1 MKAPKM
7 IKKAQAGFTLIEL
20 MIVVAIIGILA
31 AVAIP
36 QYKNY
41 TIKTKVA
48 AALSSTAAL
57 KTAVAVCAQENGGAL
72 TNCTTAT
79 SGSGIPAFTG
89 TKEVSAAS
97 VGANGVIT
105 VTFASGIGT
114 GVDGKQFTM
123 TPAVNESSIIW
134 TNASVDMADG
144 PGKDAV
150 LKTNITASGS

>member
-57 KTAVAVCAQENGGAL
+57 KTAVAVCAQENGGTL
-72 TNCTTAT
+72 TNCTT
-79 SGSGIPAFTG
+79 GSNGVPSFTA
-89 TKEVSAAS
+89 TKEVSGAS
-97 VGANGVIT
+97 VTAGVIT
-105 VTFASGIGT
+105 VTFANGIAD
-114 GVDGKQFTM
+114 GVDGKKFTM
-123 TPAVNESSIIW
+123 TPTVNESNIIW
-134 TNASVDMADG
+134 KNENSDIVTTTG
-144 PGKDAV
+144 AV
-150 LKTNITASGS
+150 AIDTITKTNVGT

>member
-57 KTAVAVCAQENGGAL
+57 KTAVAVCAQENGGTL
-72 TNCTTAT
+72 TNCSTGSNGVPSFTA
-79 SGSGIPAFTG
+79 

-97 VGANGVIT
+97 VTAGVIT
-105 VTFASGIGT
+105 VTFASGIAE
-114 GVDGKQFTM
+114 GVDGKKFTM
-123 TPAVNESSIIW
+123 TPTVNESNIIW
-134 TNASVDMADG
+134 KNENSDIVTTTG
-144 PGKDAV
+144 AV
-150 LKTNITASGS
+150 AIDTITKTNVGT